1 MLDFLYDSW
10 ETVKNLKHPTKKM
23 YVTLTLAIFAIV
35 LIAGL
40 YFMLADAIFGEGY
53 QFFYQMMTGGL

>member
-23 YVTLTLAIFAIV
+23 YVQLTIAIFVVVI
-35 LIAGL
+35 IAGL
-40 YFMLADAIFGEGY
+40 YFVLADAIFGEGY
-53 QFFYQMMTGGL
+53 QLFYQSMTGGL